1 MISWGDKNIQV
12 FASKPTLD
20 QYHID
25 QLMTEPNIEEHF
37 CALLLA
43 KSLGQLD
50 NERRYFDFTVVDPT
64 KALHLCYLI
73 NLEGLSVCYQEK
85 GDARKNA

>member
-1 MISWGDKNIQV
+1 MIMISWGDKNTQV

-25 QLMTEPNIEEHF
+25 QLMTEPNVEEHF

-50 NERRYFDFTVVDPT
+50 NERRYFDFTVVDQT
-64 KALHLCYLI
+64 KAFYLWSLI
-73 NLEGLSVCYQEK
+73 DLERTFCVLQ
-85 GDARKNA
+85 RKRI